1 MTLIERQEPSIAFCV
16 LIRTRLSQLGVVMRH
31 RAVLTLAM
39 VLALSAA
46 VHAAEPGAPEVVDK
60 DTPRATPAGATFTVP
75 TGWTM
80 TTKGSLVVL
89 DPPEPDSHV
98 VIVDVTAGDAESAV
112 AAAWAAYKPDFKR
125 PLKLSL
131 PQAPRDGWEERKG
144 FQYET
149 SPNERVVVNAFAW
162 RAGTAWTVVLVDGTE
177 PTMEKRGAP
186 VGLAIGSLRP
196 KGYSREMFN
205 GKKANPLDEKR
216 LGVLK
221 DFVAQGMKLLDTP
234 GVGLAFIDGGKT
246 VWAGGLGV
254 KELGKPAPVD
264 GDTLFIAAS
273 NTKALTTLLLAELV
287 DEGKLRWD
295 QPVTELFP
303 QFRLGDEATTRQVL
317 VRHLICACTGMPRQ
331 DMEWIFEYSHETPES
346 ALKLLGTM
354 QPTSKFG
361 EVFQYSNLMAAAAGF
376 IGGTKAVP
384 GKEWGAAYDEAMRT
398 KVFNPLGMTTTTFDF
413 SKALKGDVAQPHGED
428 VDGKPM
434 RAPMGLN
441 TSIVPV
447 RPAGGVWTSS
457 RELARYV
464 EMELAKGLLPSGKR
478 LVSAENLLARYEP
491 NVIVGADITY
501 GMALMVDKRWGV
513 QVVHHGGDLAGY
525 HSDMMWLPEY
535 GVGLVILTNSD
546 SGVIIRGPLLRRLLE
561 VLFDGK
567 PEAEQQLKVAAA
579 QRKAAI
585 AKDRERLVV
594 PADAGAVDKLAARYA
609 NKALGEVKVV
619 KNGKATTFDVGEW
632 KSTVAS
638 RKNDDG
644 TLSFITIDPTLG
656 GFEFVVADKDG
667 KRRLITRDAQHE
679 YVFEEVAAV
688 R

>member
-1 MTLIERQEPSIAFCV
+1 
-16 LIRTRLSQLGVVMRH
+16 MRH
-31 RAVLTLAM
+31 RAVLSLVLAM
-39 VLALSAA
+39 VFALSAA
-46 VHAAEPGAPEVVDK
+46 VHPAAPGARLDK
-60 DTPRATPAGATFTVP
+60 DTPKATPAGATFTVP
-75 TGWTM
+75 AGWTM
-80 TTKGSLVVL
+80 TTKGSMVVL
-89 DPPEPDSHV
+89 DPPEPDSHI
-98 VIVDVTAGDAESAV
+98 VIVDVTARDAESAV
-112 AAAWAAYKPDFKR
+112 AAGWAAYKPDFKR
-125 PLKLSL
+125 PLKISL
-131 PQAPRDGWEERKG
+131 PQAPRDGWEERKA

-149 SPNERVVVNAFAW
+149 SPNERAVVSAYAW
-162 RAGTAWTVVLVDGTE
+162 RAGSAWTVLLVDGTE

-186 VGLAIGSLRP
+186 VGLAVGSLRP
-196 KGYSREMFN
+196 KGYSREMFT

-216 LGVLK
+216 VAVLK
-221 DFVAQGMKLLDTP
+221 DFVAQGMKLLDTA

-287 DEGKLRWD
+287 DERKIRWD

-303 QFRLGDEATTRQVL
+303 EFRLGDDATTRQVL

-331 DMEWIFEYSHETPES
+331 DMEWIFEYSNETPES

-413 SKALKGDVAQPHGED
+413 SQALKGNVAQPHGED

-434 RAPMGLN
+434 RAQMGLN
-441 TSIVPV
+441 YSIVPV

-501 GMALMVDKRWGV
+501 GMALTVDKRWGV

-535 GVGLVILTNSD
+535 GVGAVILTNSD

-585 AKDRERLVV
+585 AKERERLVV
-594 PADAGAVDKLAARYA
+594 PADAGVADKLAARYV

-644 TLSFITIDPTLG
+644 TISFITIDPTLG

-679 YVFEEVAAV
+679 YVFEEIPAVVA

>member
-1 MTLIERQEPSIAFCV
+1 MRRRTVTALIFALV
-16 LIRTRLSQLGVVMRH
+16 LIIPTAR
-31 RAVLTLAM
+31 
-39 VLALSAA
+39 
-46 VHAAEPGAPEVVDK
+46 AAEPETLDK
-60 DTPRATPAGATFTVP
+60 DSPKATPAGATFTAP
-75 TGWTM
+75 AGWTM
-80 TTKGSLVVL
+80 TTEGSVVVL
-89 DPPEPDSHV
+89 SPPEGDTHL
-98 VIVDVTAGDAESAV
+98 VIVDVTAKDADAAV
-112 AAAWAAYKPDFKR
+112 AAGWTAYKPDFKR
-125 PLKLSL
+125 PLKISL
-131 PQAPRDGWEERKG
+131 PQAPRDGWEERKA

-149 SPNERVVVNAFAW
+149 SPNERAVVSAYAW
-162 RAGTAWTVVLVDGTE
+162 RAGEAWTVVLVDGTE

-186 VGLAIGSLRP
+186 AGLAIGSLRP
-196 KGYSREMFN
+196 KGFSREMFT

-216 LGVLK
+216 LAVLK

-287 DEGKLRWD
+287 DEGKIRWD

-303 QFRLGDEATTRQVL
+303 AFRLGDDATTKQVL
-317 VRHLICACTGMPRQ
+317 VKHLICACTGMPRQ
-331 DMEWIFEYSHETPES
+331 DLEWIFEYRNETPES

-457 RELARYV
+457 RELAKYV

-491 NVIVGADITY
+491 NVIVGADVTY

-535 GVGLVILTNSD
+535 GVGAVILTNSD
-546 SGVIIRGPLLRRLLE
+546 SGVTIRGPLLRRLLE

-579 QRKAAI
+579 QRRAAI
-585 AKDRERLVV
+585 AKERERLVV
-594 PADAGAVDKLAARYA
+594 PADAAAVDKLAARYA
-609 NKALGEVKVV
+609 NKSLGEVKVV
-619 KNGKATTFDVGEW
+619 RNGKATTFDVGEW
-632 KSTVAS
+632 KSAVAS

-644 TLSFITIDPTLG
+644 TISFITIDPTLG
-656 GFEFVVADKDG
+656 GFEFGVADKDG

-679 YVFEEVAAV
+679 YVFEEAAAVAA